1 MSDKNIQEQID
12 EMNRKLDLL
21 LHHVS
26 EQRAKSET
34 VEDLIADLSIIGK
47 DVYDSTVEEL
57 DNRQVEIDPAELTEL
72 GISFL
77 RNIKSFIAMMN
88 TFESVMDL
96 TKEVGPIANEVIID
110 ISKKLGEFEEKGYFD
125 FFKESMGIID
135 NIIKGFSPEEVRQL
149 ANNIVSILGVVQKVT
164 QPEMMRSI
172 DNAIK
177 IYSSVQTENI
187 PEYNM
192 WQVYK
197 EMKTPEMKRGMG
209 FMITFMKNLS
219 RTTINQ

>member
-1 MSDKNIQEQID
+1 MSDINIQLQID

-21 LHHVS
+21 LSHVS

-57 DNRQVEIDPAELTEL
+57 ENRQVEIDPAELTEL

-110 ISKKLGEFEEKGYFD
+110 ISKKLGEFEDKGYFD
-125 FFKESMGIID
+125 FFKELMGVID
-135 NIIKGFSPEEVRQL
+135 SIIKGFSPEEVRQL
-149 ANNIVSILGVVQKVT
+149 ADNVVSILGVVQKVT
-164 QPEMMRSI
+164 QPEMMKSI

-197 EMKTPEMKRGMG
+197 EMKTPEMKKGMG

-219 RTTINQ
+219 QTTINK